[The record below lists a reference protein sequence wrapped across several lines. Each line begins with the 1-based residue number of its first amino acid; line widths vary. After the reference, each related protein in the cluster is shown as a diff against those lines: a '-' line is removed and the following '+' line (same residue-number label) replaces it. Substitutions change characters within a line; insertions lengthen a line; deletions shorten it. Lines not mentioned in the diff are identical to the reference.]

1 MKLYLIQISATYGS
15 NKFCFLPYSVGSLWS
30 YAVSNE
36 VVKQNYFL
44 EDIFFLREDFDKV
57 LNRLKHLSDGL
68 DVDIFDIS
76 QKVCGRIYNGVNTS
90 ELDELAAQLC
100 SSMMIDNPDYGKLA
114 ARIIISNHHKNTSPS
129 FSETIYIMYNNK
141 VMIFLIFLPRMAP
154 APRKLQNQD
163 K

>member
-57 LNRLKHLSDGL
+57 LNR
-68 DVDIFDIS
+68 
-76 QKVCGRIYNGVNTS
+76 
-90 ELDELAAQLC
+90 
-100 SSMMIDNPDYGKLA
+100 MDNPSVVAFSLYVWNENYTLSLA
-114 ARIIISNHHKNTSPS
+114 KKIKEKFKI
-129 FSETIYIMYNNK
+129 
-141 VMIFLIFLPRMAP
+141 
-154 APRKLQNQD
+154 
-163 K
+163 